1 MIGLDISV
9 ALVRSPPIQVSL
21 EKLGFPKLS
30 IAIYI
35 YIYTHHY
42 ISIYHLIS
50 LSMVLSYIIVE
61 WVFFLIPCHPLK
73 VVEKCDWKIETLKR
87 WILF

>member
-21 EKLGFPKLS
+21 EKSGFPKLS
-30 IAIYI
+30 IAIHI
-35 YIYTHHY
+35 YIYHY
-42 ISIYHLIS
+42 ISIYHLLS
-50 LSMVLSYIIVE
+50 LMVFLLHIYIVE